1 MNTPKHSASYHFL
14 DDVMDYKLSDL
25 VRLWNKMPNI
35 MRKNRPKSN
44 EKIINR
50 NLALISA
57 LYITG
62 GRASE
67 VAEIKLKDISFEDSW
82 IYIRLINRKNKIN
95 KRKEIMADFDI
106 EKPFIKW
113 LVKYYHY
120 RINQTDDLET
130 YLFPMMQGEV
140 EYDTPLR
147 QTAIYNNT
155 TRYVGIN
162 PHFFRKLRAS
172 HLLEYY
178 GLGVKELQQYLG
190 WSSVLSSEPY
200 LRISKAGIKKSYLQ
214 HKEELKK
221 TIGESSNV
229 ENKI

>member
-1 MNTPKHSASYHFL
+1 MNTPKHSAYYHFL

-25 VRLWNKMPNI
+25 VRLWNRMPNI
-35 MRKNRPKSN
+35 IKKNRPNAK
-44 EKIINR
+44 EKIVNR

-67 VAEIKLKDISFEDSW
+67 VSEIKLKDISFEDSW

-200 LRISKAGIKKSYLQ
+200 LRISKSGIKKSYLQ
-214 HKEELKK
+214 HKEEVKK
-221 TIGESSNV
+221 TIGESNNV

>member
-1 MNTPKHSASYHFL
+1 METRKHSPYYLTL
-14 DDVMDYKLSDL
+14 DDVIDYKLSDL
-25 VRLWNKMPNI
+25 VRLWNRMPNI
-35 MRKNRPKSN
+35 IKKNRPNAK
-44 EKIINR
+44 EKIVNR

-67 VAEIKLKDISFEDSW
+67 VSEIKLKDISFEDSW

-95 KRKEIMADFDI
+95 KRKEIIADYEI

-130 YLFPMMQGEV
+130 YLFPMMQGDK
-140 EYDTPLR
+140 EYNAPLG
-147 QTAIYNNT
+147 QDAIYRNT

-214 HKEELKK
+214 HKEEVKK
-221 TIGESSNV
+221 TIGESNNV

>member
-1 MNTPKHSASYHFL
+1 
-14 DDVMDYKLSDL
+14 
-25 VRLWNKMPNI
+25 
-35 MRKNRPKSN
+35 
-44 EKIINR
+44 
-50 NLALISA
+50 
-57 LYITG
+57 
-62 GRASE
+62 
-67 VAEIKLKDISFEDSW
+67 
-82 IYIRLINRKNKIN
+82 
-95 KRKEIMADFDI
+95 MADFDI

-214 HKEELKK
+214 HKEEVKK